1 MSHPTFML
9 AEHGLL
15 RRWLPVWLL
24 LIGIAAGS
32 AWGILH
38 SRTNGPSGGPVRS
51 AGSTGSPSI
60 APGGDQVGASITE
73 SRENA
78 IVRAARTV
86 GPAVVSIS
94 VVQTKYVRGRIPM
107 DPFGGFFDRYLPGPI
122 YRERVPSLGSGVI
135 IDDAGIVLTNEH
147 VVHMAEEIKVSL
159 TDGRTFDAR
168 VIGSDPNYDLA
179 VLRITGDKLPVAPIG
194 DSDDLM
200 VGEWVIA
207 VGNPFGYLLNDYQ
220 PTVTVGVVSAVNRDI
235 NTQSSTGIYKNMIQ
249 TDAAINPGNSGGPLA
264 NGEGRVIGIN
274 TFIFTESGGSL
285 GIGFAIPINVAS
297 RVVKEILQYGEVRRI
312 WIGLTVVE
320 VTPYLAAYYN
330 LRQGRGLFVRELE
343 EGSPA
348 HRAGIEVGDLITEV
362 NGEPVSNLGQAQRL
376 IFGAAVGDV
385 VTLRIERN
393 GSERDIK
400 IRLEAMPTRGAR
412 QG

>member
-1 MSHPTFML
+1 VP
-9 AEHGLL
+9 
-15 RRWLPVWLL
+15 
-24 LIGIAAGS
+24 GS
-32 AWGILH
+32 DG
-38 SRTNGPSGGPVRS
+38 T
-51 AGSTGSPSI
+51 
-60 APGGDQVGASITE
+60 GASITE
-73 SRENA
+73 SRGNA
-78 IVRAARTV
+78 IVQAARAV

-107 DPFGGFFDRYLPGPI
+107 DPFGGFFDRYLPGPV

-135 IDDAGIVLTNEH
+135 IDRAGVILTNEH

-159 TDGRTFDAR
+159 TDGRTFDAQ

-179 VLRITGDKLPVAPIG
+179 VLRISGEDLPVAPLG

-200 VGEWVIA
+200 VGEWAIA
-207 VGNPFGYLLNDYQ
+207 IGNPFGYLLNDYQ

-264 NGEGRVIGIN
+264 NGDGRVIGIN

-320 VTPYLAAYYN
+320 VTPYLAAYHN

-348 HRAGIEVGDLITEV
+348 DRAGVQVGDLITEV
-362 NGEPVSNLGQAQRL
+362 GGEPVSNLGQAQRL

-385 VTLRIERN
+385 ITLRIERD
-393 GSERDIK
+393 GGERDIK
-400 IRLEAMPTRGAR
+400 IRLEAMPRRGAR